1 MKRILSLAIACLSSQ
16 IIFAD
21 PIAPVYF
28 SEIQFTASGWIIE
41 FFPAM
46 DVFDSDSAYL
56 TTKQDTAYLKPGC
69 IRAYDYSL
77 ITPDSLFSELRINPE
92 NDTIRLYLNISQ
104 FQIEHN
110 YADDQLILGNLP
122 FDSSQSLSRK
132 VEYGITGTDF
142 WYLDNSPTL
151 GYENDTENAMGTINF
166 QILDEDG
173 FPIPVAGLYRGI
185 RFDGSTWG
193 DTIFI
198 YTDSVGVL
206 VHYAYACNHRFLF
219 MKDGYTDVDTTFL
232 VRPDSI
238 YSIILTMES
247 LEQDIDFIDRPTAS
261 RFYLSPAY
269 PNPFNNS
276 TTFSYRLPEEGFVIL
291 SVYSI
296 AGGQVAE
303 LFRGY
308 RYAGDYQVKWNADG
322 LSSGIYIIHLIS
334 NRNSVQRK
342 SILLK

>member
-1 MKRILSLAIACLSSQ
+1 MKHLILLSIVCLSLMTIY
-16 IIFAD
+16 AD
-21 PIAPVYF
+21 PVAPVYF
-28 SEIQFTASGWIIE
+28 SEIQFAASGWIIE

-46 DVFDSDSAYL
+46 DVFDADSAYL
-56 TTKQDTAYLKPGC
+56 TTKKDTAYLKPGC
-69 IRAYDYSL
+69 IRAFDYSL
-77 ITPDSLFSELRINPE
+77 ITPDSLFSELRIDPE

-142 WYLDNSPTL
+142 WYVDNSPTL
-151 GYENDTENAMGTINF
+151 GFENDTENATGTINF

-173 FPIPVAGLYRGI
+173 FPIPVAGLYSGI

-193 DTIFI
+193 DTVFI
-198 YTDSVGVL
+198 YTDSLGVL
-206 VHYAYACNHRFLF
+206 VHTAYACFNRFLF
-219 MKDGYTDVDTTFL
+219 MKEGYTNADTVLL
-232 VRPDSI
+232 VKPDGV

-247 LEQDIDFIDRPTAS
+247 QEQGIEFTNRPAAS
-261 RFYLSPAY
+261 KFFLSPAY
-269 PNPFNNS
+269 PNPFNNY
-276 TTFSYRLPEEGFVIL
+276 TTFSYRLPEEGFVVL
-291 SVYSI
+291 SVYSVN
-296 AGGQVAE
+296 GRQVAE

-308 RYAGDYQVKWNADG
+308 HYAGNYHVTWHADG

-342 SILLK
+342 CVLLK